1 MIEEQAKKK
10 IEADSNGLLTYSYIA
25 NNIDSCEEEMDFLVA
40 NMIKVDVTGQYVASA
55 ARYLYAINKE
65 QYKLHISTLIASV
78 IEKDRE
84 HRYLPDLIQG
94 IWGDDYLQRAEELKS
109 DDNFRRI
116 YKRLYPSGM

>member
-40 NMIKVDVTGQYVASA
+40 NMIKVDMTGQYVASA

-65 QYKLHISTLIASV
+65 QYKSYISTLIASV